1 MQALSHD
8 RPVDRRP
15 ASRGYTSAGLV
26 LMDRQERSTSTLE
39 TDQTLEQIDSVTEHA
54 RKLVE
59 AACLVLAPHELPPLA
74 RAAQVAIE
82 LGMFLLG
89 SCITLEGESLS
100 DPALRDA
107 LHLFDR
113 LSHEMRGLVD
123 DPV

>member
-1 MQALSHD
+1 
-8 RPVDRRP
+8 
-15 ASRGYTSAGLV
+15 
-26 LMDRQERSTSTLE
+26 MDRQEHSTSTLE

-74 RAAQVAIE
+74 RTAQVALE

-89 SCITLEGESLS
+89 SCITLEGESLG

-113 LSHEMRGLVD
+113 LSYEMRGLVD